1 MKRINREEFWEQ
13 AKVGEGGSSESIFT
27 AGMTCEHLSRTSKD
41 FSAHSSVFFSTQREE
56 ELRKEEEKKKAAEER
71 QRYEEERMELE
82 RLEQENREKRYRER
96 ERQIEE
102 HR

>member
-1 MKRINREEFWEQ
+1 MFTGSAIQRLRLLTSPNRR
-13 AKVGEGGSSESIFT
+13 AKPLAKCFDSTPRPSF
-27 AGMTCEHLSRTSKD
+27 SKLNICH
-41 FSAHSSVFFSTQREE
+41 FVSPVQREE

-82 RLEQENREKRYRER
+82 RIEQENREKRYRER
-96 ERQIEE
+96 EQEIEE